1 MRADSSMTIQLSIA
15 ASRSRWLLAG
25 VWAFFG
31 VVSMVGISPLPASAQ
46 VPPPPSAGA
55 PPMLPGS
62 IDLPGGAGAG
72 VHGANSPY
80 APLVERADV
89 VAWSVLTDVKTKV
102 VKKRILP
109 AFNTSQMALNEKVQR
124 IQGFMLPLEPGE
136 KHRRFLLS
144 RVPLTC
150 GFCLPGGPESMIEVR
165 TKTPVKYSLEAV
177 VVEGQFLA
185 LNDDEYGLYYRLT
198 GAAIVK

>member
-1 MRADSSMTIQLSIA
+1 
-15 ASRSRWLLAG
+15 
-25 VWAFFG
+25 
-31 VVSMVGISPLPASAQ
+31 
-46 VPPPPSAGA
+46 
-55 PPMLPGS
+55 MLPGS

-72 VHGANSPY
+72 VHGANSPF
-80 APLVERADV
+80 APLVDRADV

-109 AFNTSQMALNEKVQR
+109 AFNASQLALNQKVQR

-136 KHRRFLLS
+136 RHRRFLLS
-144 RVPLTC
+144 RVPLSC

-165 TKTPVKYSLEAV
+165 TKIPVKYSLEAV

-198 GAAIVK
+198 DASMVK

>member
-1 MRADSSMTIQLSIA
+1 MNPNRLFFMA
-15 ASRSRWLLAG
+15 AGRSRGL
-25 VWAFFG
+25 
-31 VVSMVGISPLPASAQ
+31 MVGMWVILVALGFVGALSVPASAQ

-62 IDLPGGAGAG
+62 IDVPGGVGAG

-80 APLVERADV
+80 APLVERVDV

-102 VKKRILP
+102 VKRRMLP
-109 AFNTSQMALNEKVQR
+109 AFNTSQMALNEKTQR

-165 TKTPVKYSLEAV
+165 TKIPVRYSLDAV

-198 GAAIVK
+198 DAAIVK

>member
-1 MRADSSMTIQLSIA
+1 MKKDMNPTRSFLKAADCF
-15 ASRSRWLLAG
+15 SRSTGRLWVCLA
-25 VWAFFG
+25 VL
-31 VVSMVGISPLPASAQ
+31 VLASAVPALAQ
-46 VPPPPSAGA
+46 VAPPPSAGA

-62 IDLPGGAGAG
+62 IDLPSGAGAG
-72 VHGANSPY
+72 LHGANSPF
-80 APLVERADV
+80 APLVDRADV

-102 VKKRILP
+102 VKKRMLP
-109 AFNTSQMALNEKVQR
+109 AFNTSQLALSDKTQR

-165 TKTPVKYSLEAV
+165 TKVAVKYSLEAV
-177 VVEGQFLA
+177 VVEGRFLA
-185 LNDDEYGLYYRLT
+185 LTDDEFGLYYRLT
-198 GAAIVK
+198 DAALVK

>member
-1 MRADSSMTIQLSIA
+1 MKQDMNPTRLFLKAADRF
-15 ASRSRWLLAG
+15 SRSTGRLWVCLAVLVLAG
-25 VWAFFG
+25 AV
-31 VVSMVGISPLPASAQ
+31 PASAQ
-46 VPPPPSAGA
+46 VAPPPSAGA

-62 IDLPGGAGAG
+62 IDLPSGAGAG
-72 VHGANSPY
+72 LHGANSPF
-80 APLVERADV
+80 APLVDRADV

-102 VKKRILP
+102 VKKRMLP
-109 AFNTSQMALNEKVQR
+109 AFNTSQLALSDKTQR

-165 TKTPVKYSLEAV
+165 TKAAVKYSLEAV
-177 VVEGQFLA
+177 VVEGRFLA
-185 LNDDEYGLYYRLT
+185 LTDDEYGLYYRLT
-198 GAAIVK
+198 DAAIVK

>member
-1 MRADSSMTIQLSIA
+1 MNRTRRSFDVARCMRGPLA
-15 ASRSRWLLAG
+15 WLA
-25 VWAFFG
+25 
-31 VVSMVGISPLPASAQ
+31 MVGVLSSITVLPKPATAQLAPL
-46 VPPPPSAGA
+46 PSAGA
-55 PPMLPGS
+55 PPMLTGS
-62 IDLPGGAGAG
+62 IDSPGGAGAG
-72 VHGANSPY
+72 VHGANSPF

-102 VKKRILP
+102 VKKRMLP
-109 AFNTSQMALNEKVQR
+109 AFSASQLALNQKVQR

-144 RVPLTC
+144 RVPLSC

-177 VVEGQFLA
+177 VVEGKFLA

-198 GAAIVK
+198 DASMVK

>member
-1 MRADSSMTIQLSIA
+1 
-15 ASRSRWLLAG
+15 
-25 VWAFFG
+25 
-31 VVSMVGISPLPASAQ
+31 
-46 VPPPPSAGA
+46 
-55 PPMLPGS
+55 MLPGS
-62 IDLPGGAGAG
+62 IDVPGGAGAG

-102 VKKRILP
+102 VKKRMLP
-109 AFNTSQMALNEKVQR
+109 AFNPSQQALSEKTQR

-198 GAAIVK
+198 DAAIVK

>member
-1 MRADSSMTIQLSIA
+1 MNPTR
-15 ASRSRWLLAG
+15 RSFHQHQHRHVRGPLVLLAM
-25 VWAFFG
+25 FG
-31 VVSMVGISPLPASAQ
+31 VLCAVAVLPKPASAQ
-46 VPPPPSAGA
+46 VPAPPSAGA
-55 PPMLPGS
+55 QPMLPGS

-102 VKKRILP
+102 VKKRMLP
-109 AFNTSQMALNEKVQR
+109 AFSASQLALNEKTQR

-185 LNDDEYGLYYRLT
+185 LKDDEYGLYYRLT

>member
-1 MRADSSMTIQLSIA
+1 MTIQLSIA

-25 VWAFFG
+25 VWAIFG